1 MVRISHLL
9 TTSPSRYLP
18 IRYLVAPLIAA
29 HLTAQP
35 GAAQQERYTS
45 SYLPLGHWG
54 YEVVD
59 LLAARGRLE
68 GLPQL
73 NRPYRR
79 VDLARSL
86 LAAEERGSL
95 LPEERRWVELLMQ
108 ELGYEARLVQEGAD
122 QDLRFGGEFEA
133 GLKGVSHEHR
143 DLLRPKGDRA
153 LWPVLELRLLGD
165 APNVAG
171 AFRMRWDGIYLN
183 DPQFPGGRAIP
194 ARECDP
200 LVARC
205 AYRVEEGYVEAQL
218 PYVRLFFGR
227 LYRNWGMA
235 GTEGFLISDYAYSY
249 DHVGYWFGS
258 SRLALSGLFTL
269 LNDFPG
275 DTARYFS
282 AHRLDWQVR
291 DNLALGFSEAV
302 VYAGVGRKLDLNLTN
317 PVGIYEISPSADA
330 ETNTM
335 GALEVWWR
343 PKPRLVTYGALLIDN
358 TRVGEPNEA
367 EGLTQWGLHLAAQLP
382 QVTPRLAARADFSV
396 VNSLAYRS
404 RVDRSFFYTFQG
416 LSLGRD
422 KSDAVIGSIQLTW
435 LKGSDRPDGSDRSGG
450 SQRLGGVSWLRP
462 GLLALEPRLQVMWRG
477 EDDVRKPWPDDAF
490 TGHDLLLVG
499 RVETTVRP
507 SLAGRWVSP
516 HGELKWDLGV
526 NWIKNLGNQ
535 PNGWQAKFVGRVQ
548 LSVRARL

>member
-1 MVRISHLL
+1 MFAIRKSLISSIRRFPQSRVSSICRFLL
-9 TTSPSRYLP
+9 RLEVA
-18 IRYLVAPLIAA
+18 YLVAA
-29 HLTAQP
+29 HLSVQP
-35 GAAQQERYTS
+35 AAAQEGRYTS
-45 SYLPLGHWG
+45 PYLTLGHWG
-54 YEVVD
+54 YEVVN

-68 GLPQL
+68 GLPPL

-79 VDLARSL
+79 VDVARAL
-86 LAAEERGSL
+86 LGAEARGNL
-95 LPEERRWVELLMQ
+95 LPKERRLVELLIQ
-108 ELGYEARLVQEGAD
+108 ELGYEVGLVKDGAD

-133 GLKGVSHEHR
+133 GLKGVTHEHR
-143 DLLRPKGDRA
+143 DLLRPQGDRA
-153 LWPVLELRLLGD
+153 LWPILELRLLGD

-171 AFRMRWDGIYLN
+171 AFRIRWDGIYLN

-200 LVARC
+200 LVSRC

-218 PYVRLFFGR
+218 PYARLFFGR

-235 GTEGFLISDYAYSY
+235 GTEGFLISDYSYSY
-249 DHVGYWFGS
+249 DHVGYRFGS

-269 LNDFPG
+269 LNDFSG

-291 DNLALGFSEAV
+291 DNLVLGFSEAV
-302 VYAGVGRKLDLNLTN
+302 VYAGVGRKIDLNLTN
-317 PVGIYEISPSADA
+317 PVGIYEISPSGDA

-343 PKPRLVTYGALLIDN
+343 PRPRLVTYGALLIDN

-382 QVTPRLAARADFSV
+382 QVTPRLAARADFAI

-422 KSDAVIGSIQLTW
+422 KSDAVIGSVQLDW
-435 LKGSDRPDGSDRSGG
+435 LGASGRRG
-450 SQRLGGVSWLRP
+450 AGAWLAP
-462 GLLALEPRLQVMWRG
+462 GLLVLKPRLQVMWRG
-477 EDDVRKPWPDDAF
+477 EDDVRKPWPENAF

-499 RVETTVRP
+499 KVETTVRP
-507 SLAGRWVSP
+507 SLAGRWVSR
-516 HGELKWDLGV
+516 HGELQWDLGM
-526 NWIKNLGNQ
+526 NWIKNLGHQ
-535 PNGWQAKFVGRVQ
+535 ESGWQGKFVGRVQ
-548 LSVRARL
+548 LSVRTGL

>member
-1 MVRISHLL
+1 MI
-9 TTSPSRYLP
+9 P
-18 IRYLVAPLIAA
+18 IRRCPALRAVGYLSIRHLVPYFVGLHLIAQPSG
-29 HLTAQP
+29 AQE
-35 GAAQQERYTS
+35 ERYTS
-45 SYLPLGHWG
+45 PYLPLGHWG
-54 YEVVD
+54 YQVVD

-68 GLPQL
+68 GLAPL

-79 VDLARSL
+79 VDIARSL
-86 LAAEERGSL
+86 LVAEERGSL
-95 LPEERRWVELLMQ
+95 LPEERRWVELLVQ
-108 ELGYEARLVQEGAD
+108 ELGYEVGLLRNGAA
-122 QDLRFGGEFEA
+122 QDLRFGGEFEVGA
-133 GLKGVSHEHR
+133 KGVTHEHR
-143 DLLRPKGDRA
+143 DLLRPQGDRA

-171 AFRMRWDGIYLN
+171 AFRIRWDGIYLN

-218 PYVRLFFGR
+218 PYARLFFGR

-235 GTEGFLISDYAYSY
+235 GTEGFLVSDYAYSY
-249 DHVGYWFGS
+249 DHVGYRFGS

-282 AHRLDWQVR
+282 AHRLDWRVR
-291 DNLALGFSEAV
+291 ENLVLGLSEAV

-330 ETNTM
+330 ETNTL

-343 PKPRLVTYGALLIDN
+343 PGRGLVTYGALLIDN

-382 QVTPRLAARADFSV
+382 QVAPRLAARADFSI

-422 KSDAVIGSIQLTW
+422 KSDAVIGSIQLAW
-435 LKGSDRPDGSDRSGG
+435 LSGSDQGAS
-450 SQRLGGVSWLRP
+450 SQRLGGVPWLGP
-462 GLLALEPRLQVMWRG
+462 ALMVLEPQLQVMWRG
-477 EDDVRKPWPDDAF
+477 EDDIRNPWPDNAF
-490 TGHDLLLVG
+490 SGHDLLLVG
-499 RVETTVRP
+499 QVETTVRP
-507 SLAGRWVSP
+507 SLAGRWVSR

-526 NWIKNLGNQ
+526 NWIKNLGNR
-535 PNGWQAKFVGRVQ
+535 PNGWQARLVGRVQ
-548 LSVRARL
+548 LSVRTRL